1 MIKRDLYT
9 NEEFFSTRIN
19 QRFKNAENRIRYFN
33 DKAKNFRQSIAFVTK
48 PLQNNI
54 RILEELMVDSDER
67 IFHREFLLGKSY
79 CVNTYSHIVLYQ
91 KQKHFAIHNYLVIP
105 ISDMEIKFIKYKK

>member
-19 QRFKNAENRIRYFN
+19 QRFKNAQNRINYWN
-33 DKAKNFRQSIAFVTK
+33 AKANKFRQNIAFITK

-54 RILEELMVDSDER
+54 RILDELMVDTNER

-79 CVNTYSHIVLYQ
+79 CLNTYSHIFLYQ

-105 ISDMEIKFIKYKK
+105 ISDLEIKFIKYKK